1 MDSSIFNL
9 ERVEFD
15 VALSTIFLTKI
26 KYPITNVEPLFP
38 LFHWK
43 FRGKE
48 EDVGTETEGG
58 KKRTIIPFNPRTAAV
73 T

>member
-15 VALSTIFLTKI
+15 VALSTIFLIKI
-26 KYPITNVEPLFP
+26 KYPITNVE
-38 LFHWK
+38 FHWK

-48 EDVGTETEGG
+48 EDVGTKRKQREGRKG
-58 KKRTIIPFNPRTAAV
+58 Q
-73 T
+73 

>member
-38 LFHWK
+38 LFQIQGEGRRCWN
-43 FRGKE
+43 E
-48 EDVGTETEGG
+48 TETEGG

>member
-9 ERVEFD
+9 ERLEFD

-48 EDVGTETEGG
+48 EDVGTKRKQREGRKG
-58 KKRTIIPFNPRTAAV
+58 Q
-73 T
+73 

>member
-26 KYPITNVEPLFP
+26 KYPITNVESLFP

-43 FRGKE
+43 FRGKG
-48 EDVGTETEGG
+48 EDVGTKRKQREGRKG
-58 KKRTIIPFNPRTAAV
+58 Q
-73 T
+73 